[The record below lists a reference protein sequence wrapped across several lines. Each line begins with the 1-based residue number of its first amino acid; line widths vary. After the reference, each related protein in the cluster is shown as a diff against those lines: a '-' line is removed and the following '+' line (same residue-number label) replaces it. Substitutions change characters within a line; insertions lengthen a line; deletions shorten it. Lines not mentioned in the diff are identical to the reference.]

1 MPSAAPARRAV
12 ITALA
17 YVLLPLAGLADE
29 PALDASRQWPQ
40 WRGPL
45 GTGVAPHGDPPV
57 EWAEDRN
64 VRWKLDLPG
73 TGHSTPI
80 IWGRHLFLT
89 TAVPHGEAV
98 KTPSHSDHGAHDNMT
113 PERRQEFV
121 VLAVDR
127 RDGKILWRKTVRDE
141 RPHEAT
147 HVTGS
152 WASNSAVTD
161 GEHLFAHFGSR
172 GLHALDFD
180 GEVLWQKDFGDMQT
194 RHSHGEGSS
203 PALHGDTLI
212 VNWDHQGDSF
222 VAALDKRTGKER
234 WRAARDEITSWS
246 TPIVVANG
254 GKPQVI
260 VSATKRVRAYDLATG
275 DQVWECAGLSR
286 NVVASPVAG
295 SGLVY
300 VANSYDWQAL
310 LAIRLA
316 DAKGDVTET
325 DAVVWS
331 RDRDTPYV
339 PSPLLYGERL
349 YFLKHSHAV
358 LTVVDAKSGEPR
370 LGPARIQG
378 LYNVFA
384 SPVGAAERIY
394 IVSREGEA
402 AVIRHGGEFELLA
415 SNHLDDSFSASPAVA
430 GDELYLRGQHRLYC
444 IAESDHGKN

>member
-1 MPSAAPARRAV
+1 MKRAV
-12 ITALA
+12 IWALA
-17 YVLLPLAGLADE
+17 AALLPLAALAGE
-29 PALDASRQWPQ
+29 PAALDADRQWPQ

-57 EWAEDRN
+57 EWSEDLN
-64 VRWKLDLPG
+64 VRWKLALPG

-80 IWGRHLFLT
+80 IWGHRLFLT
-89 TAVPHGEAV
+89 AAVPHGEAI
-98 KTPSHSDHGAHDNMT
+98 TPPSHSDHGAHDNMT
-113 PERRQEFV
+113 PDQRHKFV

-127 RDGKILWRKTVRDE
+127 RDGKILWQKTVRDE
-141 RPHEAT
+141 LPHEAT

-161 GEHLFAHFGSR
+161 GERLYAHFGSR

-180 GEVLWQKDFGDMQT
+180 GNVLWQKDFGDMQT

-203 PALHGDTLI
+203 PALYGDTLI

-222 VAALDKRTGKER
+222 VAALDKATGKER
-234 WRAARDEITSWS
+234 WRAGRDEITSWS
-246 TPIVVANG
+246 TPIVVENA

-275 DQVWECAGLSR
+275 DVVWECAGLSR

-295 SGLVY
+295 HGMVY
-300 VANSYDWQAL
+300 VANSYDWQVL

-316 DAKGDVTET
+316 DAKGDVTGT

-339 PSPLLYGERL
+339 PSPLLYGDML
-349 YFLKHSHAV
+349 IFLKHSHAI
-358 LTVVDAKSGEPR
+358 LTVVNAKSGEPL

-378 LYNVFA
+378 LTNIFA
-384 SPVGAAERIY
+384 SPVGAADRIY
-394 IVSREGEA
+394 IVGREGDT
-402 AVIRHGGEFELLA
+402 AVIRRGGEFELLA
-415 SNHLDDSFSASPAVA
+415 RNHLDDSFSASPAVA
-430 GDELYLRGQHRLYC
+430 GEALYLRGQRHLYC
-444 IAESDHGKN
+444 IAETESGKN